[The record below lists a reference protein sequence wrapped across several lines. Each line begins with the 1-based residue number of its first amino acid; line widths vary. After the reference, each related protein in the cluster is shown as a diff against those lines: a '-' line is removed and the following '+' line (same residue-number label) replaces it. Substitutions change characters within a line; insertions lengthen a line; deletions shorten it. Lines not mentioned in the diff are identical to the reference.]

1 MVMLDMEMLLALK
14 NERNFKTQS
23 HRLYNELN
31 YSSLQDAEQDLL
43 HYFTNNKLRK
53 MTLNEFKKI
62 WNNTAEYDGKNKNR
76 KYLLYQLTYSRQD
89 LLRKYQKEKDK
100 KHECLESLK
109 FNYVPTYSVDENVE
123 EPKKEEKTQL
133 EKQKDLILSNLWLLF
148 PKAKVQKAYIEAT
161 LNGKDF
167 KFAKTV
173 NENIMLKQISDYS
186 NKHRKDFDKVL
197 NRELSNKDKKLL
209 SFINTFI
216 SVEDNGKTLFE
227 IQGKQAELIEQHKKL
242 FEDLIGTAGEG
253 KSHYIT
259 HQVALLN
266 HWEQIEY
273 QKEKNYMI
281 DYLRQKQK
289 ELEKK
294 LN

>member
-1 MVMLDMEMLLALK
+1 MVMLDMEMLLAVK

-23 HRLYNELN
+23 HRLFNELN
-31 YSSLQDAEQDLL
+31 YSSLKDAEQDLL
-43 HYFTNNKLRK
+43 HYFCNNKLKK
-53 MTLNEFKKI
+53 MNLNQFRQI
-62 WNNTAEYDGKNKNR
+62 WNNTNEYDGKNKNR

-89 LLRKYQKEKDK
+89 ILRKHQKEKDQ
-100 KHECLESLK
+100 KHETLESLK
-109 FNYVPTYSVDENVE
+109 FNYVPTYTVTVDEQ
-123 EPKKEEKTQL
+123 EPKKEEKTAL
-133 EKQKDLILSNLWLLF
+133 ERQKELVLANLWLLF
-148 PKAKVQKAYIEAT
+148 PRAKTQKAYIEAV
-161 LNGKDF
+161 LNHKDF
-167 KFAKTV
+167 KFARTV
-173 NENIMLKQISDYS
+173 NESIMLKQISDYS
-186 NKHRKDFDKVL
+186 NKHRADFDKVL

-209 SFINTFI
+209 SFINTFL

-242 FEDLIGTAGEG
+242 FEDLIGTCGEG

-273 QKEKNYMI
+273 QEEKGYMI
-281 DYLRQKQK
+281 DYLRIKK
-289 ELEKK
+289 EQLEKK

>member
-23 HRLYNELN
+23 HRLFNELN
-31 YSSLQDAEQDLL
+31 YSSLKDAEQDLL
-43 HYFTNNKLRK
+43 HYFCQNKLRK

-62 WNNTAEYDGKNKNR
+62 WNNTNDYDGEHKNR

-89 LLRKYQKEKDK
+89 ILRRHQKEKDQ
-100 KHECLESLK
+100 KHETIESLK
-109 FNYVPTYSVDENVE
+109 FNYATYSVDENVE

-133 EKQKDLILSNLWLLF
+133 EKQKELVLANLWLLF
-148 PKAKVQKAYIEAT
+148 PRATKQREFIEKT
-161 LNGKDF
+161 LNGE
-167 KFAKTV
+167 KFTFARTV
-173 NENIMLKQISDYS
+173 NESIMLKQISDYS

-197 NRELSNKDKKLL
+197 NRELSNKDRKLL
-209 SFINTFI
+209 SFINTFL

-242 FEDLIGTAGEG
+242 FEDLIGTCGEG
-253 KSHYIT
+253 KSHFIT

-273 QKEKNYMI
+273 QEEKDYMI
-281 DYLRQKQK
+281 DYLRMKK
-289 ELEKK
+289 EELEKK

>member
-1 MVMLDMEMLLALK
+1 MVMLDMEMFLAVK

-31 YSSLQDAEQDLL
+31 YSSLKDAEQDLL
-43 HYFTNNKLRK
+43 HYFCDSKLKK
-53 MTLNEFKKI
+53 MTLNQFRRI
-62 WNNTAEYDGKNKNR
+62 WNNTNEYDGEHKNR
-76 KYLLYQLTYSRQD
+76 KYLLYQLTYSRKD
-89 LLRKYQKEKDK
+89 ILRKHQKEKDQ
-100 KHECLESLK
+100 KHETLESLK
-109 FNYVPTYSVDENVE
+109 LNYVPTYTVDEQ
-123 EPKKEEKTQL
+123 EPKEEKSPL
-133 EKQKDLILSNLWLLF
+133 EKQKELVLANLWLLF
-148 PKAKVQKAYIEAT
+148 PRAKAQKAYIEAT

-167 KFAKTV
+167 KFARTV
-173 NENIMLKQISDYS
+173 NESIMLKQISDYS

-209 SFINTFI
+209 SFINTFL

-242 FEDLIGTAGEG
+242 FEDLIGTCGEG

-273 QKEKNYMI
+273 QKEKSYMI
-281 DYLRQKQK
+281 TYLRQKQK
-289 ELEKK
+289 ELENK

>member
-1 MVMLDMEMLLALK
+1 MVMLDMEMLLAMR

-31 YSSLQDAEQDLL
+31 YSSLKDAEQDLL
-43 HYFTNNKLRK
+43 HYFCHSKLKK
-53 MTLNEFKKI
+53 MTLNQFKKI
-62 WNNTAEYDGKNKNR
+62 WNNTNDYDGKNKNR

-89 LLRKYQKEKDK
+89 ILRKHQKERDQ

-109 FNYVPTYSVDENVE
+109 FNYVPTYTVDKQ
-123 EPKKEEKTQL
+123 EPKEEKSTL
-133 EKQKDLILSNLWLLF
+133 EKQKELVLANLWLLF
-148 PKAKVQKAYIEAT
+148 PRAKTQKSYIEAI

-186 NKHRKDFDKVL
+186 NKHRKEFDKVL
-197 NRELSNKDKKLL
+197 NRELSNKDKKVL
-209 SFINTFI
+209 SFINTFL
-216 SVEDNGKTLFE
+216 SVEDNGKSLFE

-242 FEDLIGTAGEG
+242 FEDLIGTCGEG

-273 QKEKNYMI
+273 QQEKNYMI
-281 DYLRQKQK
+281 EYLRMKK
-289 ELEKK
+289 EELEKK
-294 LN
+294 LK

>member
-1 MVMLDMEMLLALK
+1 MVMLDMEMLMEVK

-23 HRLYNELN
+23 HHLYNELN
-31 YSSLQDAEQDLL
+31 YSSLKDAEQDLL
-43 HYFTNNKLRK
+43 YYFCHNKLKK

-62 WNNTAEYDGKNKNR
+62 WNNTAEYDGEHKNR

-89 LLRKYQKEKDK
+89 ILRKHQKEKDQ
-100 KHECLESLK
+100 KHETLESLK
-109 FNYVPTYSVDENVE
+109 FNYVPTYTVDKQ
-123 EPKKEEKTQL
+123 EPKEEKSTL
-133 EKQKDLILSNLWLLF
+133 EKQKELVLANSWLLF
-148 PKAKVQKAYIEAT
+148 PRAKTQKSYIEAI

-197 NRELSNKDKKLL
+197 NRELSNKDRKLL

-216 SVEDNGKTLFE
+216 SVEDMGQTLFE

-242 FEDLIGTAGEG
+242 FEDLIGACGEG

-266 HWEQIEY
+266 HWEKIEY
-273 QKEKNYMI
+273 QEEKGYMI
-281 DYLRQKQK
+281 TYLRMKK
-289 ELEKK
+289 EELEKK

>member
-1 MVMLDMEMLLALK
+1 MVMLDLQTLMEIK

-31 YSSLQDAEQDLL
+31 YSSLKDAQQDLL
-43 HYFTNNKLRK
+43 HYFCHNKLKK

-62 WNNTAEYDGKNKNR
+62 WNNTAEYDGEHKNR
-76 KYLLYQLTYSRQD
+76 KYLSYQLTYSRQD
-89 LLRKYQKEKDK
+89 LLRKYQKEKDQ

-109 FNYVPTYSVDENVE
+109 FNYVPTYTVDEQ

-133 EKQKDLILSNLWLLF
+133 ERQKELVLANLWLLF
-148 PKAKVQKAYIEAT
+148 PRATKQREFIEKT
-161 LNGKDF
+161 LNGEKF
-167 KFAKTV
+167 KFARTV

-186 NKHRKDFDKVL
+186 NKHRADFNKVL
-197 NRELSNKDKKLL
+197 NRELSNKDKKVL
-209 SFINTFI
+209 SFINTFL

-227 IQGKQAELIEQHKKL
+227 IQGKQAELIEQHKSL
-242 FEDLIGTAGEG
+242 FEDLIGTCGEG
-253 KSHYIT
+253 KSHFIT

-266 HWEQIEY
+266 HWEQVEY
-273 QKEKNYMI
+273 QEEKGYMI
-281 DYLRQKQK
+281 DYLQQKQK

>member
-1 MVMLDMEMLLALK
+1 MVMLDMEMLMAVK

-31 YSSLQDAEQDLL
+31 YNSLKDAEQDLL
-43 HYFTNNKLRK
+43 HYFCNNKLKK
-53 MTLNEFKKI
+53 MTLNQFRRI
-62 WNNTAEYDGKNKNR
+62 WNNTNEYDGEHKNR
-76 KYLLYQLTYSRQD
+76 KYLLYKLTYSRQD
-89 LLRKYQKEKDK
+89 ILRKHQKEKDQ
-100 KHECLESLK
+100 KHETIESLK
-109 FNYVPTYSVDENVE
+109 FNYVPTYTVDEQ
-123 EPKKEEKTQL
+123 EPKEEKSPL
-133 EKQKDLILSNLWLLF
+133 ERQKDLVLANLWLLF
-148 PKAKVQKAYIEAT
+148 PRAKAQKAYIEAT

-167 KFAKTV
+167 KFARTV
-173 NENIMLKQISDYS
+173 NESIMLKQISDYS
-186 NKHRKDFDKVL
+186 NKHRRDFDKVL
-197 NRELSNKDKKLL
+197 NRELSNKDRKTL
-209 SFINTFI
+209 SFINTFL

-242 FEDLIGTAGEG
+242 FEDLIGMCGEG

-273 QKEKNYMI
+273 QQEKGYMI

-289 ELEKK
+289 ELENK

>member
-1 MVMLDMEMLLALK
+1 MLDMEMLMAVK

-31 YSSLQDAEQDLL
+31 YSSLKDAEQDLL
-43 HYFTNNKLRK
+43 HYFCNNKLKK
-53 MTLNEFKKI
+53 MALKEFKKI
-62 WNNTAEYDGKNKNR
+62 WNNTAEYDPKNGVKNR

-89 LLRKYQKEKDK
+89 ILRKHQKEKDQ
-100 KHECLESLK
+100 KHETLESLK
-109 FNYVPTYSVDENVE
+109 FNYVPTYTVDEQK
-123 EPKKEEKTQL
+123 PKEEKSQL
-133 EKQKDLILSNLWLLF
+133 EKEKELILANLWLLF
-148 PKAKVQKAYIEAT
+148 PRAKTQKAYIEAT
-161 LNGKDF
+161 LTGKDF
-167 KFAKTV
+167 NFAKTV
-173 NENIMLKQISDYS
+173 NESIMLKQISDYS
-186 NKHRKDFDKVL
+186 SKHRKDFDKVL

-209 SFINTFI
+209 SFINTFL

-242 FEDLIGTAGEG
+242 FEDLIGTCGEG

-259 HQVALLN
+259 HQVSLLN

-273 QKEKNYMI
+273 QEEKSYMI
-281 DYLRQKQK
+281 DYLRMKK
-289 ELEKK
+289 EELEKK

>member
-1 MVMLDMEMLLALK
+1 MVMLDMEMLLAVK

-31 YSSLQDAEQDLL
+31 YNSLKDAEQDLL
-43 HYFTNNKLRK
+43 HYFCHSKLKK
-53 MTLNEFKKI
+53 MTLKEFKKI
-62 WNNTAEYDGKNKNR
+62 WNNTNDYDGKNKNR
-76 KYLLYQLTYSRQD
+76 KYLLYKLTYSRQD
-89 LLRKYQKEKDK
+89 ILRNHQKEKDQ
-100 KHECLESLK
+100 KHETIESLK
-109 FNYVPTYSVDENVE
+109 FNYVPTYTVNENVE
-123 EPKKEEKTQL
+123 EPKKEEKSPY
-133 EKQKDLILSNLWLLF
+133 ERQKDLVLANLWLLF
-148 PKAKVQKAYIEAT
+148 PRAKAQKSYIKAI

-167 KFAKTV
+167 KFARTV
-173 NENIMLKQISDYS
+173 NESIMLKQISDYS

-209 SFINTFI
+209 SFINTFL

-227 IQGKQAELIEQHKKL
+227 IQGKQAELIDKHKKL
-242 FEDLIGTAGEG
+242 FEDLIGTCGEG

-259 HQVALLN
+259 HQKALLN

-273 QKEKNYMI
+273 QEEKSYMI
-281 DYLRQKQK
+281 TYLRQKQK
-289 ELEKK
+289 ELENK

>member
-1 MVMLDMEMLLALK
+1 MVMLDMEMLMAVR

-31 YSSLQDAEQDLL
+31 YSSLKDAEQDLL
-43 HYFTNNKLRK
+43 HYFCNNKLKK
-53 MTLNEFKKI
+53 MTLNEFRKI
-62 WNNTAEYDGKNKNR
+62 WNNTNEYDGEHKNR

-89 LLRKYQKEKDK
+89 ILRKRQKEKDQ
-100 KHECLESLK
+100 KHETIESLK
-109 FNYVPTYSVDENVE
+109 FNYVPTYTVDEQ
-123 EPKKEEKTQL
+123 EPKEEKSPL
-133 EKQKDLILSNLWLLF
+133 ERQKDLVLANLWLLF
-148 PKAKVQKAYIEAT
+148 PRAKAQKAYIEAT

-167 KFAKTV
+167 KFARTV
-173 NENIMLKQISDYS
+173 NESIMLKQISDYS

-209 SFINTFI
+209 SFINTFLAI
-216 SVEDNGKTLFE
+216 EDAENVTLFQK
-227 IQGKQAELIEQHKKL
+227 QGKQAEIVSQHKSL
-242 FEDLIGTAGEG
+242 FEDLIGLCGEG

-266 HWEQIEY
+266 HWENIEY
-273 QKEKNYMI
+273 QEEKGYMI
-281 DYLRQKQK
+281 DYLRIKK
-289 ELEKK
+289 EQLEKK

>member
-1 MVMLDMEMLLALK
+1 MVMLDMEMLLAVR
-14 NERNFKTQS
+14 NSRNFKTQS
-23 HRLYNELN
+23 HRLYNELS
-31 YSSLQDAEQDLL
+31 YASLKDAQQDLL
-43 HYFTNNKLRK
+43 HYFCSNKLK
-53 MTLNEFKKI
+53 NMTLSQFKKI

-89 LLRKYQKEKDK
+89 ILRKHQKEKDQ
-100 KHECLESLK
+100 KHETLESLK
-109 FNYVPTYSVDENVE
+109 FNYVSTYTVDENVE
-123 EPKKEEKTQL
+123 EPKEEKTQL
-133 EKQKDLILSNLWLLF
+133 EKEKELVLANLWLLF
-148 PKAKVQKAYIEAT
+148 PRAKTQKAYIEAI

-242 FEDLIGTAGEG
+242 FEDLIGLCGEG

-266 HWEQIEY
+266 SWEQIEY
-273 QKEKNYMI
+273 QEEKSYMI
-281 DYLRQKQK
+281 DYLRMKK
-289 ELEKK
+289 EELENK

>member
-1 MVMLDMEMLLALK
+1 MVMLDMEMLLEVK

-31 YSSLQDAEQDLL
+31 YSSLKDAEQDLL
-43 HYFTNNKLRK
+43 NYFCHNKLKK
-53 MTLNEFKKI
+53 MTLSQFRKI
-62 WNNTAEYDGKNKNR
+62 WNNTNEYDGEHKNR

-89 LLRKYQKEKDK
+89 ILRKHQKEKDQ
-100 KHECLESLK
+100 KHKTLESLK

-123 EPKKEEKTQL
+123 EPKEEKSPL
-133 EKQKDLILSNLWLLF
+133 EKQKELVLANLWLLF
-148 PKAKVQKAYIEAT
+148 PRAKTQKSYIEAI

-173 NENIMLKQISDYS
+173 NESIMLKQISDYS

-197 NRELSNKDKKLL
+197 NRELSNNDKKLL
-209 SFINTFI
+209 SFINTFL

-227 IQGKQAELIEQHKKL
+227 IQGKQAELIEQQKKL
-242 FEDLIGTAGEG
+242 FEDLIGTCGEG

-259 HQVALLN
+259 HQVSLLN

-273 QKEKNYMI
+273 QEEKSYMI
-281 DYLRQKQK
+281 DYLRMKK
-289 ELEKK
+289 EELEKK

>member
-1 MVMLDMEMLLALK
+1 MVMLDMEMLLAVK

-31 YSSLQDAEQDLL
+31 YNSLKDAEQDLL
-43 HYFTNNKLRK
+43 HYFCNNKLKK
-53 MTLNEFKKI
+53 MTLNQFRKI
-62 WNNTAEYDGKNKNR
+62 WNNTNEYDGENKNR

-89 LLRKYQKEKDK
+89 ILRKHQKEKDQ
-100 KHECLESLK
+100 KHETLESLK
-109 FNYVPTYSVDENVE
+109 FNYVPTYSVDEKIE
-123 EPKKEEKTQL
+123 ESKEEKTQL
-133 EKQKDLILSNLWLLF
+133 EKQKELVLANLWLLF
-148 PKAKVQKAYIEAT
+148 PRAKTQKAYIEAI

-173 NENIMLKQISDYS
+173 NESIMLKQISDYS
-186 NKHRKDFDKVL
+186 NKHRADFNKVL

-209 SFINTFI
+209 SFINTFL

-227 IQGKQAELIEQHKKL
+227 IQGKQAELISQHKKL
-242 FEDLIGTAGEG
+242 FEDLMGTCGEG

-273 QKEKNYMI
+273 QEEKGYMI

-289 ELEKK
+289 ELQDK

>member
-1 MVMLDMEMLLALK
+1 MVMLDMEMLMAVK

-23 HRLYNELN
+23 HRLYNELSYN
-31 YSSLQDAEQDLL
+31 SLRDAEQDLL
-43 HYFTNNKLRK
+43 HFFCHSKLKK

-62 WNNTAEYDGKNKNR
+62 WNNTAEYDPKNGVKNR
-76 KYLLYQLTYSRQD
+76 KYLLYQLTYSHKD
-89 LLRKYQKEKDK
+89 ILRKHQKEKDQ

-109 FNYVPTYSVDENVE
+109 FNYVPTYTVDE

-133 EKQKDLILSNLWLLF
+133 EKQKELVLANLFLLF
-148 PKAKVQKAYIEAT
+148 PRAKTQKAYIEAT

-209 SFINTFI
+209 SFINTFL

-242 FEDLIGTAGEG
+242 FSDLIGTCGEG
-253 KSHYIT
+253 KSDFIT
-259 HQVALLN
+259 HQVALLS
-266 HWEQIEY
+266 HWEQVEYQEEKGYMIEY
-273 QKEKNYMI
+273 LKMKKE
-281 DYLRQKQK
+281 

-294 LN
+294 LK

>member
-1 MVMLDMEMLLALK
+1 MVMLNMEMLLALK

-31 YSSLQDAEQDLL
+31 YSSLKDAEQDLL
-43 HYFTNNKLRK
+43 HYFCHNKLRK

-89 LLRKYQKEKDK
+89 LLRKYQKEKDQ

-109 FNYVPTYSVDENVE
+109 FNYCPTYSVDENVE

-133 EKQKDLILSNLWLLF
+133 EKQKELVLLNLWLLF
-148 PKAKVQKAYIEAT
+148 PRATKQREFIEKT
-161 LNGKDF
+161 LNGEKF
-167 KFAKTV
+167 KFARTV
-173 NENIMLKQISDYS
+173 NESIMLKQISDYS
-186 NKHRKDFDKVL
+186 NKHRADFDKVL

-209 SFINTFI
+209 SFINTFL

-242 FEDLIGTAGEG
+242 FKDLIGTCGEG

-266 HWEQIEY
+266 HWENIEY
-273 QKEKNYMI
+273 QEEKGYMI
-281 DYLRQKQK
+281 DYLRIKK
-289 ELEKK
+289 EELEKK

>member
-14 NERNFKTQS
+14 NERNFQTQS

-31 YSSLQDAEQDLL
+31 YSSLKDAEQDLL
-43 HYFTNNKLRK
+43 HYFCNNKLKK
-53 MTLNEFKKI
+53 MTLNQFRKI
-62 WNNTAEYDGKNKNR
+62 WNNTNEYDGEHKNR

-89 LLRKYQKEKDK
+89 ILRKHQKEKDQ
-100 KHECLESLK
+100 KHETLESLK
-109 FNYVPTYSVDENVE
+109 FNYVPTYTVDEQ
-123 EPKKEEKTQL
+123 EPKEEKTAL
-133 EKQKDLILSNLWLLF
+133 ERQKELVLANLWLLF
-148 PKAKVQKAYIEAT
+148 PRAKTQKSYIEAT

-173 NENIMLKQISDYS
+173 NESIMLKQISDYS

-209 SFINTFI
+209 SFINTFL

-227 IQGKQAELIEQHKKL
+227 IQGKQAELIDKHKKL
-242 FEDLIGTAGEG
+242 FEDLIGTCGEG

-273 QKEKNYMI
+273 QEEKGYMI
-281 DYLRQKQK
+281 EYLRLKK
-289 ELEKK
+289 EELQDK

>member
-1 MVMLDMEMLLALK
+1 MVMLDMEMLLAVK

-23 HRLYNELN
+23 HRLFNELN
-31 YSSLQDAEQDLL
+31 YNSLKDAEQDLL
-43 HYFTNNKLRK
+43 HYFCNNKLKK
-53 MTLNEFKKI
+53 MTLNQFRRI
-62 WNNTAEYDGKNKNR
+62 WNNTNEYDGEHKNR

-89 LLRKYQKEKDK
+89 ILRKHQKEKDQ
-100 KHECLESLK
+100 KHETLESLK
-109 FNYVPTYSVDENVE
+109 FNYVPTYTVAEQES
-123 EPKKEEKTQL
+123 KEEKSPL
-133 EKQKDLILSNLWLLF
+133 ERQKDLVLANLWLLF
-148 PKAKVQKAYIEAT
+148 PRAKAQKAYIEAT

-167 KFAKTV
+167 KFARTV
-173 NENIMLKQISDYS
+173 NESIMLKQISDYS

-197 NRELSNKDKKLL
+197 NRELSNKDRKTL
-209 SFINTFI
+209 SFINTFL

-227 IQGKQAELIEQHKKL
+227 IQGKQAELIDRHKKL
-242 FEDLIGTAGEG
+242 FEDLIGTCGEG

-273 QKEKNYMI
+273 QEEKGYMI
-281 DYLRQKQK
+281 DYLRMKK
-289 ELEKK
+289 EELEKK

>member
-1 MVMLDMEMLLALK
+1 MVMLDMEMLLEVK

-31 YSSLQDAEQDLL
+31 YNSLSDAQQDLL
-43 HYFTNNKLRK
+43 HYFTNNKLKK
-53 MTLNEFKKI
+53 MTLNQFRRI
-62 WNNTAEYDGKNKNR
+62 WNNTNEYDGKNKNR

-89 LLRKYQKEKDK
+89 ILRKHQKDK
-100 KHECLESLK
+100 DQKHETLESLK

-123 EPKKEEKTQL
+123 EPKEEKTQL
-133 EKQKDLILSNLWLLF
+133 EKQKELVLANLLMLF
-148 PKAKVQKAYIEAT
+148 PRAKTQKAYIEAV

-209 SFINTFI
+209 SFINTFLAI
-216 SVEDNGKTLFE
+216 EDAENVTLFQK
-227 IQGKQAELIEQHKKL
+227 QGKQAEIVSQHKSL
-242 FEDLIGTAGEG
+242 FEDLIGLCGEG

-266 HWEQIEY
+266 HWENIEY
-273 QKEKNYMI
+273 QEEKGYMI
-281 DYLRQKQK
+281 DYLRIKK
-289 ELEKK
+289 EQLEKK

>member
-1 MVMLDMEMLLALK
+1 MVMLDMEMFLAVK

-31 YSSLQDAEQDLL
+31 YSSLKDAEQDLL
-43 HYFTNNKLRK
+43 HYFCDSKLKK
-53 MTLNEFKKI
+53 MTLNQFRRI
-62 WNNTAEYDGKNKNR
+62 WNNTNEYDGEHKNR
-76 KYLLYQLTYSRQD
+76 KYLLYQLTYSRKD
-89 LLRKYQKEKDK
+89 ILRKHQKEKDQ
-100 KHECLESLK
+100 KHETLESLK
-109 FNYVPTYSVDENVE
+109 LNYVPTYTVDEQ
-123 EPKKEEKTQL
+123 EPKEEKSPL
-133 EKQKDLILSNLWLLF
+133 EKQKELVLANLWLLF
-148 PKAKVQKAYIEAT
+148 PRAKAQKAYIEAT

-167 KFAKTV
+167 KFARTV
-173 NENIMLKQISDYS
+173 NESIMLKQISDYS

-209 SFINTFI
+209 SFINTFL

-242 FEDLIGTAGEG
+242 FEDLIGTCGEG

-273 QKEKNYMI
+273 QKEKSYMI
-281 DYLRQKQK
+281 TYLRQKQR
-289 ELEKK
+289 ELENK